1 MKHSF
6 LKSVLDD
13 WEPVNTESSRSVI
26 FSISALRIKGGGLKI
41 VKYVAWKRSLLPR
54 SLTYFVM
61 NCQKWILLTASQSSD
76 TYKRRSFNDC
86 KICSEILAMR
96 ALWNRKT
103 KSEIGPVSH
112 VTYGIF
118 VFFNFKFAI
127 ETDYRWPVCQI
138 ANTFYHSN
146 NLI

>member
-1 MKHSF
+1 MKYSF

-41 VKYVAWKRSLLPR
+41 VKYVAWKRSVLPR

-76 TYKRRSFNDC
+76 TNKWRSLNDC
-86 KICSEILAMR
+86 KLCSEIPAMR
-96 ALWNRKT
+96 ALWNQKT
-103 KSEIGPVSH
+103 KSKIGPVGH
-112 VTYGIF
+112 VTHGIF